1 MRKYF
6 LVLISILI
14 LTASPALAENGSTT
28 LTTNSK
34 STTASFT
41 FDFGDKKGA
50 KDYPTIS
57 TFESTDAT
65 LDLDKNI
72 FTASASKIPGEDLI
86 ALIGDY
92 NPETK
97 EIRGTFTGFQNY
109 ESKNGK
115 IYTRTSFDGAFGGKI
130 EAPEDSVGD
139 YLYGSST
146 VEFSKVFCSKLSASG
161 LPDSKA
167 STQICPAENTT
178 YKGTLSL
185 KGMVNITEPSPII
198 VPVQAVIAT
207 TTSVVADPGAM
218 PLIKY
223 GAFLFIIALIVYAI
237 YFAVSGGF
245 F

>member
-28 LTTNSK
+28 TAINNS

-41 FDFGDKKGA
+41 FNFGDKKGA

-57 TFESTDAT
+57 TFESADAT

-72 FTASASKIPGEDLI
+72 FTASAGKVPGEDLV

-92 NPETK
+92 SPETK
-97 EIRGTFTGFQNY
+97 EVRGTFTGFQNY
-109 ESKNGK
+109 ESKDGK
-115 IYTRTSFDGAFGGKI
+115 IYTRTSFDGTFGGKI
-130 EAPEDSVGD
+130 EAPSDPSGD

-146 VEFSKVFCSKLSASG
+146 VEFSKVFCSKLSATG
-161 LPDSKA
+161 
-167 STQICPAENTT
+167 TQICPVENTKYT
-178 YKGTLSL
+178 GGLAL
-185 KGMVNITEPSPII
+185 KGIVNIIEPKPVVVPI
-198 VPVQAVIAT
+198 QAVIAT
-207 TTSVVADPGAM
+207 STPVVADPGAM

-223 GAFLFIIALIVYAI
+223 GAFLFIIALIIYTI